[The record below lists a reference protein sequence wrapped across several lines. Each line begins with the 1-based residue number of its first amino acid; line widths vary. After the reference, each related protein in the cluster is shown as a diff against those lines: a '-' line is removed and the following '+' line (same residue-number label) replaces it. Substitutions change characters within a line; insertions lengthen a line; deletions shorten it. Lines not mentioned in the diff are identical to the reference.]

1 MPTEALIPEDEVSR
15 SLSKTSG
22 YLVPS
27 QEIQAGLPMLAG
39 LTRRPWLF

>member
-1 MPTEALIPEDEVSR
+1 MSTEALIPEDEVSW
-15 SLSKTSG
+15 SLSKTFG

-39 LTRRPWLF
+39 LTR